1 MSISRLYGVDKVRA
15 GHSFRAYFIVD
26 PDQVIMMTMLI
37 LRNMMMLRNAEDDN
51 AAEEDDV
58 TDDGLN
64 DEVDDHQAGGLGQG
78 GGRPSRGSRHRR
90 DGLAGEEH
98 PQPVQWGRLNR
109 GQIRPAILQIL

>member
-1 MSISRLYGVDKVRA
+1 MDKVGA

-51 AAEEDDV
+51 AAEEDDI

-64 DEVDDHQAGGLGQG
+64 DEAHDHPIELVAWARWETFPCTAVALGIDEMVWQV
-78 GGRPSRGSRHRR
+78 RNIPSLSSG
-90 DGLAGEEH
+90 
-98 PQPVQWGRLNR
+98 VV
-109 GQIRPAILQIL
+109 